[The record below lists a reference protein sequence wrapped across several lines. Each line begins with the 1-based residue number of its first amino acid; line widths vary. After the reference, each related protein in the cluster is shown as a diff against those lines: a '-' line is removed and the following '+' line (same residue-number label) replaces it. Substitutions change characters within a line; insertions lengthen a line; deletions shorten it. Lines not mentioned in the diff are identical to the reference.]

1 MERTMHLLI
10 VEDDAVLADGLT
22 HALRRAGY
30 AVDACETGSTAD
42 HALSTGTY
50 DLVVLDVELPALDGF
65 EVLRRLRARKS
76 KTPVLILTARDGLQ
90 DRVKGL
96 DLGADDYVV
105 KPFEMAEI
113 EARVRALIRRSQ
125 GASDN
130 EIVVGD
136 LQVDVEGRVARVR
149 DAPLELLP
157 REFAVLEV
165 LMRRAGR
172 VVLKDALLSSLYEWR
187 DEVGPN
193 AIEVQVH
200 RLRKKLAAAAVEIRT
215 VRGLGYLLEP
225 RKETAQA

>member
-1 MERTMHLLI
+1 
-10 VEDDAVLADGLT
+10 
-22 HALRRAGY
+22 
-30 AVDACETGSTAD
+30 
-42 HALSTGTY
+42 
-50 DLVVLDVELPALDGF
+50 VLDVELPALDGF

-136 LQVDVEGRVARVR
+136 LQVDVEGRVARVG
-149 DAPLELLP
+149 DAHLELLP

>member
-1 MERTMHLLI
+1 MHVLI
-10 VEDDAVLADGLT
+10 VEDDAVIADGLT

-30 AVDACETGSTAD
+30 AVDACEIGSTAD
-42 HALSTGTY
+42 HALATGTY

-76 KTPVLILTARDGLQ
+76 KTPVLILTARDALH

-130 EIVVGD
+130 EIVVGN
-136 LQVDVEGRVARVR
+136 LHVDVEGRVANV
-149 DAPLELLP
+149 DGKALELLP

-200 RLRKKLAAAAVEIRT
+200 RLRKKLAEAEVDIRT
-215 VRGLGYLLEP
+215 VRGLGYLLEA
-225 RKETAQA
+225 RKEAAEA

>member
-1 MERTMHLLI
+1 MHVLI
-10 VEDDAVLADGLT
+10 VEDDTVLADGLT

-30 AVDACETGSTAD
+30 AVDACESGSRAD
-42 HALSTGTY
+42 HALAAGTY

-76 KTPVLILTARDGLQ
+76 KTPVLMLTARDALH

-130 EIVVGD
+130 EIVVGN
-136 LQVDVEGRVARVR
+136 LHVDVEGRVARVGN
-149 DAPLELLP
+149 APLDLLP

-200 RLRKKLAAAAVEIRT
+200 RLRKKLAEAEVDIRT
-215 VRGLGYLLEP
+215 VRGLGYLLEA
-225 RKETAQA
+225 RKEAAEA

>member
-1 MERTMHLLI
+1 MHVLI
-10 VEDDAVLADGLT
+10 VEDDTVLADGLT

-30 AVDACETGSTAD
+30 AVDACESGSRAD
-42 HALSTGTY
+42 HALAAGTY

-76 KTPVLILTARDGLQ
+76 KTPVLMLTARDALH

-130 EIVVGD
+130 EIVVGN
-136 LQVDVEGRVARVR
+136 LHVDVEGRVARVGN
-149 DAPLELLP
+149 APLDLLP

-172 VVLKDALLSSLYEWR
+172 VVLKDTLLSSLYEWR

-200 RLRKKLAAAAVEIRT
+200 RLRKKLAEAEVDIRT
-215 VRGLGYLLEP
+215 VRGLGYLLEA
-225 RKETAQA
+225 RKEAAEA